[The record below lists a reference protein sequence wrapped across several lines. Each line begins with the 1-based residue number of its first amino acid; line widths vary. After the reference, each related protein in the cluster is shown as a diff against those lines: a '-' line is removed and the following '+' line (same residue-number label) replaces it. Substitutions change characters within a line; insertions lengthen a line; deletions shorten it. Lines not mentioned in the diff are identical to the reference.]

1 MNKCT
6 VKQMCTK
13 CMVQNADNQNC
24 WCQLR
29 CRLNVSSEFA
39 SATSCGRAFQAGLV
53 RGRNAY
59 LNMSTTDGKRWN
71 CVDGIPVELQPAR
84 LWSCTSWSVCCG
96 VYESAGV
103 PIRDQTP
110 TIADT
115 ETGGLLRRKGM
126 FFTNRAARRWIIS
139 SLSIYFCWYGSQM
152 LEQYSSL
159 GRTIACK
166 SFPSSVEDTYTK
178 YVWESPSCGL
188 RQRWFD

>member
-71 CVDGIPVELQPAR
+71 CMDGIPVELQPAR

-96 VYESAGV
+96 VYECAGV

-110 TIADT
+110 SPIQRRAVCCV
-115 ETGGLLRRKGM
+115 EKECSSQIGLLGVV
-126 FFTNRAARRWIIS
+126 
-139 SLSIYFCWYGSQM
+139 
-152 LEQYSSL
+152 
-159 GRTIACK
+159 
-166 SFPSSVEDTYTK
+166 SFPAYRYISADMGPRCWNSIPAWD
-178 YVWESPSCGL
+178 G
-188 RQRWFD
+188 R